1 MRNDVGTPDEAG
13 LELWSWQVPKQTPLI
28 AIVDDD
34 ESVREATKS
43 LMRSCGFTAETFRSG
58 EDFLASPHLART
70 DCLVADVNMT
80 GMTGLDLHRRLV
92 EAGRSIPTI
101 LITASP
107 NDGVRSRALNDG
119 VISYL
124 TKPCDEQDLLLSI
137 RSALSD
143 AGAEKS

>member
-1 MRNDVGTPDEAG
+1 LGRLTTLALNRSGQ
-13 LELWSWQVPKQTPLI
+13 LPKQTPLI

-43 LMRSCGFTAETFRSG
+43 LMRSLGFAAETFPSG
-58 EDFLASPHLART
+58 EDFLASPYLAHA
-70 DCLVADVNMT
+70 DCLVTDVNMP

-92 EAGRSIPTI
+92 AAGRSIPTI
-101 LITASP
+101 LITAYP
-107 NDGVRSRALNDG
+107 NDSVRSRALSDG

-124 TKPCDEQDLLLSI
+124 TKPYDEHDLLLSI

-143 AGAEKS
+143 VGSDES